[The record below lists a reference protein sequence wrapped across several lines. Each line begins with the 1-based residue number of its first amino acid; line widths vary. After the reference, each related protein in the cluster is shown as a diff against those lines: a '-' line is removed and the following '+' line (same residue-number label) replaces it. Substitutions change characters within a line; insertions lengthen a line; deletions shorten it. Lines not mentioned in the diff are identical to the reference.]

1 MQGCKETRWY
11 GPSESALKDDKLVNS
26 PGDRS
31 RAYYQGS
38 AGEAYHTA
46 VHGREM
52 DSLAAFR
59 AKSLLANYR
68 YFRHLP
74 ASSRVFEFGV
84 GTGVNL
90 AHLDVAEKAGFDIS
104 ETATELSRRWGI
116 TVFNDMNDAPTDYY
130 DVVVCRHVLEHVPDP
145 TKTLDYLGQR
155 LARAG
160 RLLLVLPVEARPAH
174 VRRLPQEDLNQHL
187 FNWKLNHIAN
197 LLRVCGMEVDS
208 FAYEWYS
215 MQRVLR
221 WMPVRLGMR
230 TYDAAVT
237 LAGRLRRQSEMV
249 VWARRAEAGSLRDE
263 RHDT

>member
-1 MQGCKETRWY
+1 M
-11 GPSESALKDDKLVNS
+11 NN
-26 PGDRS
+26 PGDRT

-52 DSLAAFR
+52 DSPSAFR
-59 AKSLLANYR
+59 AKSKLAHHR
-68 YFRHLP
+68 YFRNLP

-90 AHLDVAEKAGFDIS
+90 AHLEVAEKAGFDIS

-116 TVFNDMNDAPTDYY
+116 TVFREMDDVPADHY
-130 DVVVCRHVLEHVPDP
+130 DIVVCRHVLEHVPDP
-145 TKTLDYLGQR
+145 TQTLHYLGRR
-155 LARAG
+155 LAPAG

-174 VRRLPQEDLNQHL
+174 VRRLPNEDVNQHL

-208 FAYEWYS
+208 FGYEWYS
-215 MQRVLR
+215 LQRVLG
-221 WMPVRLGMR
+221 WMSDRLGMR
-230 TYDAAVT
+230 SYDAAVT
-237 LAGRLRRQSEMV
+237 LAGRGRRQSEMV
-249 VWARRAEAGSLRDE
+249 VWARRTDAGSLRDE